1 MCKHV
6 RSLLLAKRIFCNENE
21 APRPAPPPP
30 RFARYASSSGPPPPL
45 SRGRKKRSVLTTR
58 SASEFYPWRGANW
71 ETPLRYPPLATCFF
85 LPSSK
90 EGRQNADRRRTNR
103 RIIGCGARSAE
114 RARLS
119 AFHRGTCA
127 RTWQSLALL
136 QARLPGTWS
145 SRALPA
151 LSCPS
156 PVAAPH
162 APVVMPASMMPGA
175 ARERTAN
182 PPAGTAP
189 APPHGL
195 PPEGVPW

>member
-1 MCKHV
+1 VKAFSQRDPR
-6 RSLLLAKRIFCNENE
+6 RSLIHGEARIGE
-21 APRPAPPPP
+21 A
-30 RFARYASSSGPPPPL
+30 RFANL
-45 SRGRKKRSVLTTR
+45 
-58 SASEFYPWRGANW
+58 
-71 ETPLRYPPLATCFF
+71 YPPLAFF
-85 LPSSK
+85 FPHLK
-90 EGRQNADRRRTNR
+90 RGGRTPTDAEPTAALAH
-103 RIIGCGARSAE
+103 GARSAE

-119 AFHRGTCA
+119 AFHRGSPR
-127 RTWQSLALL
+127 RTWQSSAQL

-162 APVVMPASMMPGA
+162 APVVMPESMMPGA

-195 PPEGVPW
+195 PPEGVPWRAGCGFVL